1 MSMLSKYSVKGLM
14 VFIYPV
20 LKDWGLGKKKSYGGN
35 CRLGLIG
42 SYSHTVALGKG
53 ILELGCP
60 GHKEASRYLK
70 FKEVHHSH
78 WQVNNKI

>member
-35 CRLGLIG
+35 CRLGL
-42 SYSHTVALGKG
+42 
-53 ILELGCP
+53 ELGCP